1 MNTIFCVIF
10 DLLDNAPILIKG
22 YLRIFKICLE
32 QFLTSSQ
39 NLHFL
44 VANAGFS
51 SVSGWRKAQ
60 LAYIV
65 AIETYPF

>member
-1 MNTIFCVIF
+1 MHGLSDFRS
-10 DLLDNAPILIKG
+10 LLWHIDFHKTRW
-22 YLRIFKICLE
+22 YIFKICLE

-44 VANAGFS
+44 AVYAVFS
-51 SVSGWRKAQ
+51 TVSGWRKAQ